1 MYHDFDA
8 MIAKVKQG
16 RKGTVV
22 IAAAQTGSSIEAAL
36 MARDLELAEILL
48 VGDKTAILDLLEKQA
63 PGRASDFEI
72 IDCGEDL
79 SKAAKLSVDLAREDK
94 ADIILKGKVDSG
106 MIMRA
111 ALDKERGLRV
121 SEVVSDVL
129 AYEHP
134 DGLKLLSDGGINI
147 APELNEKI
155 SIVKNA
161 VQTAHALGNPNPR
174 VAMISAIE
182 MVNPKMPST
191 IDAAL
196 IAKMNQRGQIPGCV
210 IDGPMAFDNA
220 VDIEAARIKG
230 ITSEVGGQADIFIV
244 PNIEAGNVFG
254 KMVTYYC
261 GYRVA
266 HVVMGTKAPILIP
279 SRADTGEIKMLC
291 MAMAMATISQ

>member
-63 PGRASDFEI
+63 PGRASGFEI

-174 VAMISAIE
+174 VALISAIE

>member
-1 MYHDFDA
+1 MYHDFNQ
-8 MIAKVKQG
+8 MIDKVKMG
-16 RKGTVV
+16 RRGTVV

-36 MARDLELAEILL
+36 MAKEMELAECML
-48 VGDKTAILDLLEKQA
+48 VGDKVAIKELLAKLA
-63 PGRASDFEI
+63 PDRMVDFEI
-72 IDCGEDL
+72 VDCGDDL
-79 SKAAKLSVDLAREDK
+79 SRAAKLSVELARENK

-111 ALDKERGLRV
+111 ALDKEKGLRV
-121 SEVVSDVL
+121 SDVVSDVL

-134 DGLKLLSDGGINI
+134 DGLRLLSDGGINI

-155 SIVKNA
+155 AIVKNS

-191 IDAAL
+191 MDAAL
-196 IAKMNQRGQIPGCV
+196 IAKMNQRGQITGCV

-220 VDIEAARIKG
+220 VDMEAARIKG

-254 KMVTYYC
+254 KMLTYYC

-279 SRADTGEIKMLC
+279 SRADNAEVKMLC
-291 MAMAMATISQ
+291 MAMALATISQ

>member
-1 MYHDFDA
+1 MYRNFDE
-8 MIAKVKQG
+8 MIAKVKEG

-22 IAAAQTGSSIEAAL
+22 IAAAQTESSLEAAI
-36 MARDLELAEILL
+36 MAQQMELAKCLL
-48 VGDKTAILDLLEKQA
+48 VGDKAAIQSLLTKLA
-63 PGRASDFEI
+63 PEMTDAFEI
-72 IDCGEDL
+72 IDCGDDL
-79 SKAAKLSVDLAREDK
+79 SRAAKLSVELAREDK

-106 MIMRA
+106 MMMRA
-111 ALDKERGLRV
+111 ALDKEKGLRI

-134 DGLKLLSDGGINI
+134 QGLKLLSDGGINI

-155 SIVKNA
+155 AIVKNS

-191 IDAAL
+191 LDAAL
-196 IAKMNQRGQIPGCV
+196 IAKMNQRGQINGCV

-220 VDIEAARIKG
+220 VDMEAARIKG

-254 KMVTYYC
+254 KMLTYYC

-279 SRADTGEIKMLC
+279 SRADNGEVKMLC
-291 MAMAMATISQ
+291 MAMALATISH

>member
-1 MYHDFDA
+1 MYRNFDV
-8 MIAKVKQG
+8 MIAKVKES
-16 RKGTVV
+16 RRGTVV
-22 IAAAQTGSSIEAAL
+22 IAAAQTESSLEAAV
-36 MARDLELAEILL
+36 LAHEIKLADCIL
-48 VGDKTAILDLLEKQA
+48 VGDKPAIQNLLHKLA
-63 PGRASDFEI
+63 PDIANAFEI
-72 IDCGEDL
+72 VDCGDDL
-79 SKAAKLSVDLAREDK
+79 SRAAKLSVELARENK

-111 ALDKERGLRV
+111 ALDKEKGLRM

-155 SIVKNA
+155 AIVKNA

-191 IDAAL
+191 MDAAL
-196 IAKMNQRGQIPGCV
+196 IAKMNHRGQINGCV

-220 VDIEAARIKG
+220 VDMEAARIKG

-254 KMVTYYC
+254 KMLTYYC

-279 SRADTGEIKMLC
+279 SRADTGEVKMLC
-291 MAMAMATISQ
+291 MAMALATINQ